1 MIAVRKKTT
10 TKAKFGNGKGLVA
23 EKSVL
28 DDDDDANAAN
38 DDEDYERAG
47 NELKKRK
54 NQARMKLD
62 AKRKLNMEPRDVI
75 GEIFN
80 EVLAQADLSK
90 NEKQHI
96 FVEWF
101 FDNFC
106 EAWFLDPHEK
116 DYEALEKKR
125 EEEERERAKSG
136 YFANVFG

>member
-1 MIAVRKKTT
+1 M
-10 TKAKFGNGKGLVA
+10 N
-23 EKSVL
+23 S
-28 DDDDDANAAN
+28 
-38 DDEDYERAG
+38 
-47 NELKKRK
+47 
-54 NQARMKLD
+54 
-62 AKRKLNMEPRDVI
+62 KRKLNMEPRDVI
-75 GEIFN
+75 GETFD

-116 DYEALEKKR
+116 DYAALEAKR
-125 EEEERERAKSG
+125 AEEERIAKQSG